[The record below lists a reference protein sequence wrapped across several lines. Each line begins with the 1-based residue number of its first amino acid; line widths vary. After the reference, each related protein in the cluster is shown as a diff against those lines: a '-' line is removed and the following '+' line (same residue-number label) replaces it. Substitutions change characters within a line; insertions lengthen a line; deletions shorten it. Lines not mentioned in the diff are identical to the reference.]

1 MSTALAIGHQA
12 WISARVLWSAPFV
25 VRFRGV
31 LQALLATLLL
41 AALMSWNPADPS
53 LNAASTEAP
62 TNWLGMNGAMFA
74 DLFMQTLGL
83 AAWPA
88 ALLLIAFGLARAVGD
103 ALGQRLTPTPL
114 KALAATC
121 LLYTSDAADE

>member
-41 AALMSWNPADPS
+41 AALMGVLIPMTLMRLGRDPAMG
-53 LNAASTEAP
+53 ASVMIT
-62 TNWLGMNGAMFA
+62 AMTDSGGF
-74 DLFMQTLGL
+74 FIFLGL
-83 AAWPA
+83 ASIF
-88 ALLLIAFGLARAVGD
+88 LL
-103 ALGQRLTPTPL
+103 
-114 KALAATC
+114 
-121 LLYTSDAADE
+121 